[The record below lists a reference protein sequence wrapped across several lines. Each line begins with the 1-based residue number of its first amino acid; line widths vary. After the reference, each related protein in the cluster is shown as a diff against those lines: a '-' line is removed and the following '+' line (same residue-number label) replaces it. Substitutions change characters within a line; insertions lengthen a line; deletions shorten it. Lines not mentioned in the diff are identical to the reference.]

1 LQEKAAKDVV
11 RVAARQKLLLGA
23 HLSRAGV
30 PMKKA
35 APGSGPVI
43 IKKYANRRL
52 YNTETSSYITLEH
65 LAAMT
70 REGRDFKVV
79 DAKSEEDITHNV
91 LTQIIMEEEARGQT
105 MLPVNFLRQ
114 LISLYG
120 DSMQAMVPGYLEASM
135 DSFRRNQEQFKSAVE
150 GAFANSPFAE
160 IAKRNMAMF
169 EAAASAF
176 QPGGAA
182 NPAPGAAPAAAPAP
196 AESSDGDVSALKAEL
211 ARLQEKIEKL
221 GK

>member
-1 LQEKAAKDVV
+1 
-11 RVAARQKLLLGA
+11 
-23 HLSRAGV
+23 
-30 PMKKA
+30 MKKA
-35 APGSGPVI
+35 TPGDGPVI

-52 YNTETSSYITLEH
+52 YNTETSSYITLDH

-70 REGRDFKVV
+70 REGRDFKVI
-79 DAKSEEDITHNV
+79 DAKTEDDITHNV
-91 LTQIIMEEEARGQT
+91 LTQIIMEEESRGQT

-135 DSFRRNQEQFKSAVE
+135 ESFRRNQEQFKSAVE

-169 EAAASAF
+169 EAAAQAFKPGSA
-176 QPGGAA
+176 GGV
-182 NPAPGAAPAAAPAP
+182 GVGGGAPAAEAPA
-196 AESSDGDVSALKAEL
+196 AEGQDDVSALKAEL
-211 ARLQEKIEKL
+211 ARLQDKIEKL
-221 GK
+221 AK